1 MEGYDRLK
9 KLYLEGQCKDKALIK
24 IVKYLMMK
32 SGMDAVYA
40 NESKNLENMMKY
52 INMKAKEQAVNNMAV
67 IEDNVVYNWASK
79 YFTEPDS
86 VLGLQEN
93 KTIQNK
99 GSKVVN
105 KDIKED
111 KNQLRLEI

>member
-9 KLYLEGQCKDKALIK
+9 KLYLEGQRKDKALIK
-24 IVKYLMMK
+24 IVRYLMTK

-52 INMKAKEQAVNNMAV
+52 INMKAKEYAVNNVAI
-67 IEDNVVYNWASK
+67 IEADEVYKWAST
-79 YFTEPDS
+79 YFTELDS

>member
-1 MEGYDRLK
+1 MKGYDRIK
-9 KLYLEGQCKDKALIK
+9 KLYLEGQHKDKALIK
-24 IVKYLMMK
+24 IVRYLMTK

-52 INMKAKEQAVNNMAV
+52 INMKAEEYAVNNVAV
-67 IEDNVVYNWASK
+67 IEEDEVYKWASK

-93 KTIQNK
+93 NTIHNK
-99 GSKVVN
+99 GSTGANKV
-105 KDIKED
+105 IKED
-111 KNQLRLEI
+111 KNQLKLEI